1 MKTLPVA
8 FSQPNNRLVLIKT
21 PISMAV
27 WIGWEIVMAE
37 RRQTL
42 RNLARLLPSGAAG
55 LSMSLA
61 AADASATT
69 APPAKAPDSVKD
81 RLQTIRSDIA
91 SALEQYATDGEPFV
105 AVDPATRLAWWGN
118 GGWRNGGWRNG
129 GWGNGGWGNG
139 GWHNWGNGWH
149 NW

>member
-1 MKTLPVA
+1 MSL
-8 FSQPNNRLVLIKT
+8 R
-21 PISMAV
+21 
-27 WIGWEIVMAE
+27 IGWEIVMAE

-42 RNLARLLPSGAAG
+42 RNLAKLLPSGAAG

-61 AADASATT
+61 AAGASATT
-69 APPAKAPDSVKD
+69 APPAKAADSVKD
-81 RLQTIRSDIA
+81 RLQAIRGDIS

-118 GGWRNGGWRNG
+118 GGWRNGGWGNG
-129 GWGNGGWGNG
+129 GWHNGGWGNG